1 MTKPV
6 SQSVA
11 PYGLETP
18 SFSGVVDDGER
29 VILDNPQRYHAYKT
43 MLKGQR
49 ISLVLQE
56 HQASSGENP
65 RGFYFGV
72 VIPILTDA
80 DIGYERHEWHDVLKN
95 SSMSKLSPKMPN
107 KELGELID
115 SIRRWAAQFHGVKI
129 PEPNEID
136 LPKTTGGNI

>member
-1 MTKPV
+1 MALRPPK
-6 SQSVA
+6 
-11 PYGLETP
+11 
-18 SFSGVVDDGER
+18 FFGVVDDGER

-43 MLKGQR
+43 MLKGKR

-80 DIGYERHEWHDVLKN
+80 DIGYEAHEWHDVLKN
-95 SSMSKLSPKMPN
+95 SSMSKLSPKCQIKN
-107 KELGELID
+107 YGSLLIVLGDGRHSFMGLRSQNLTK
-115 SIRRWAAQFHGVKI
+115 SIT
-129 PEPNEID
+129 ETTEEIYE
-136 LPKTTGGNI
+136 